1 MTIKLI
7 LRNMYFKMI
16 DNKMIIGKSNLNSKK
31 FDIFISAIADICQ
44 ANISSYIKQIA
55 PYRFVGTKNLLE
67 INFSDDSELLSISEN
82 E

>member
-1 MTIKLI
+1 
-7 LRNMYFKMI
+7 MYFKMI

-55 PYRFVGTKNLLE
+55 PYF
-67 INFSDDSELLSISEN
+67 FLSVQKIS
-82 E
+82 

>member
-55 PYRFVGTKNLLE
+55 PYF
-67 INFSDDSELLSISEN
+67 FLSVQKIS
-82 E
+82 